1 MTLAHWNKLIIKKSQ
16 IKMAFLFSFPLFC
29 GVHQTN
35 SNEKS
40 KHRPN
45 ELKNIL
51 LVAVF
56 HYLFWFQPLHFA
68 IRQTAQSCTKHPCFH
83 HHKKSPHLKIWKMD
97 ITIKQNLVHHM
108 STKHEYWISCI
119 FKEFQSVAL
128 IDQFNAK

>member
-35 SNEKS
+35 SNEMS

-51 LVAVF
+51 
-56 HYLFWFQPLHFA
+56 
-68 IRQTAQSCTKHPCFH
+68 QTQNNVKSRLKSNNE
-83 HHKKSPHLKIWKMD
+83 KKSLKLRIKITTTLNLPH
-97 ITIKQNLVHHM
+97 
-108 STKHEYWISCI
+108 
-119 FKEFQSVAL
+119 
-128 IDQFNAK
+128 